1 MTTPDKNLNSTD
13 SAKIIRSMLQ
23 HEDRLVNDRINWLT
37 TVQGLLFASLGFAWD
52 KKDTK
57 VLIAVFSFIG
67 VMVALSAW
75 SSLIISNEA
84 RRDLVVWW
92 DNNKPVSYTDP
103 DVIGTRAFDGTLTRL
118 MRPWRALPFLFILG
132 WIFVFFVNLSRA

>member
-67 VMVALSAW
+67 VMVAISAW
-75 SSLIISNEA
+75 S
-84 RRDLVVWW
+84 
-92 DNNKPVSYTDP
+92 
-103 DVIGTRAFDGTLTRL
+103 
-118 MRPWRALPFLFILG
+118 
-132 WIFVFFVNLSRA
+132 